1 MRSKL
6 PHKPLADIRRNIE
19 AIGSFVDGMSF
30 DDFVQDQKTCYA
42 VLRALEIVS
51 EASRHLPSDVKS
63 RHPDIDWRAV
73 AGAGNVYRH
82 DYDSVDD
89 AVIWHTINNELTAL
103 EAAVTAELAL
113 LRTDE

>member
-19 AIGSFVDGMSF
+19 AIGAFVDGMSF

-51 EASRHLPSDVKS
+51 EASRHLSSDVKS